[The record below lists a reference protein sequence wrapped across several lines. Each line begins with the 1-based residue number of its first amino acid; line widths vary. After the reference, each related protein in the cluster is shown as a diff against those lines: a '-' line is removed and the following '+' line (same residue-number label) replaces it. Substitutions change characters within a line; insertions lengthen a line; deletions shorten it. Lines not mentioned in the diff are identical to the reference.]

1 MNKVEE
7 IAVPCLSLDKLQ
19 LTNSKIKLIAYKKKI
34 KKIKKMKEITAIK
47 MIQCHKV
54 QK

>member
-19 LTNSKIKLIAYKKKI
+19 LTYSKIKLIAYKKKI
-34 KKIKKMKEITAIK
+34 KKKKERTAFK
-47 MIQCHKV
+47 MIQYHKV